1 MIIRKVDRI
10 EHGLLNMN
18 MIITEKHDSLVA
30 SGYNKLTSSS
40 GLLKIPSEVLDTF
53 FDNTPENITL
63 ENFRALLPEGKD
75 IYDYGDLC
83 HKAIEKEM
91 EEAKEMEEIREKE
104 RNEKI
109 SQEEMDTL
117 KDMSIKG
124 DPFEKITHFIYLL
137 FLEEYNFNI
146 KDDEN
151 GYTVLQNY
159 LFHVDYNRFIVNS
172 IDKIHDCN
180 QYTYDVLKCFDRI
193 KSKTNINAKDKNGNS
208 IIHTAIINCKY
219 QGPITTL
226 LIKIGEKFDFD
237 CKNNQNMGIIET
249 LYECIDKYSRSSDNS
264 IRYKGMLLSDESEEI
279 KAIVYGLIKYQKDR
293 KQIIS
298 ENDKNNKTE
307 KEIENISNKISSI
320 LGDIQKINT
329 ISIYN
334 RFLGY
339 SAFKKIESEMKY
351 YRNEV
356 THNIVFNLDTIL
368 AIKKAIDIEYKFMYL
383 DPNRPMLATMF
394 PNNTIFIDDAIYKF
408 NECTRNDKKIA
419 EEVTTNREHCKL
431 IERFLRK
438 IVYKLSF
445 IDIIENK
452 DLILLFK
459 KVLKENFDY
468 IIEHTSNMETEEDF
482 ILAWS
487 KYEEKLKETI
497 RVGIKILKTP
507 VNDNETQNIL
517 KTLEAFGFNEEINLL
532 NKKIG
537 NTTDEA
543 NKAGNSSILAPIK
556 KESKD
561 QIKKILKAGLEVL
574 LSTPD
579 INTINMMLPAL
590 EECGLNEE
598 VEILKKEIADYTAGN
613 LLEEVIEDEIKTG
626 KLSNSEIYYL
636 QSIFENNGFKNVSKL
651 IENKVKE
658 KEKKEK
664 EKEKVKKKGKI

>member
-18 MIITEKHDSLVA
+18 MISKEKYDSLVA
-30 SGYNKLTSSS
+30 SGYYKLTSSS
-40 GLLKIPSEVLDTF
+40 GLLKIPSEILDTF
-53 FDNTPENITL
+53 FDKGFFDISV

-75 IYDYGDLC
+75 IYDYGDIC
-83 HKAIEKEM
+83 HKAV
-91 EEAKEMEEIREKE
+91 
-104 RNEKI
+104 
-109 SQEEMDTL
+109 S
-117 KDMSIKG
+117 
-124 DPFEKITHFIYLL
+124 
-137 FLEEYNFNI
+137 
-146 KDDEN
+146 N
-151 GYTVLQNY
+151 GYNLVCVKGFIDDLINEGYNINLRNGENEYTILQQFFLHSFCYNSSFSKHDKDIDFFKY
-159 LFHVDYNRFIVNS
+159 LQS
-172 IDKIHDCN
+172 ITD
-180 QYTYDVLKCFDRI
+180 
-193 KSKTNINAKDKNGNS
+193 INAKDKNGNS
-208 IIHTAIINCKY
+208 IIHTAIISY
-219 QGPITTL
+219 EYTGEIVQL
-226 LIKIGEKFDFD
+226 LEILSEKFDFN

-249 LYECIDKYSRSSDNS
+249 LDDCINKYSKLNYS
-264 IRYKGMLLSDESEEI
+264 KGTLLSYEREAI
-279 KAIVYGLIKYQKDR
+279 KRMISGLIKYQKDR

-298 ENDKNNKTE
+298 EKDKNNKTE
-307 KEIENISNKISSI
+307 IELSNINHRISEILQDRFNGKVSETYNI
-320 LGDIQKINT
+320 L
-329 ISIYN
+329 
-334 RFLGY
+334 
-339 SAFKKIESEMKY
+339 KKIVDDMKY
-351 YRNEV
+351 YRNEI
-356 THNIVFNLDTIL
+356 TNNIVFDLDTIL
-368 AIKKAIDIEYKFMYL
+368 IVKKVTDIEYRFINYGSDPENYKTEAIPPAGWGSLFNNALSKFH
-383 DPNRPMLATMF
+383 F
-394 PNNTIFIDDAIYKF
+394 CID
-408 NECTRNDKKIA
+408 EEEKIA
-419 EEVTTNREHCKL
+419 EEVAANREHCKL
-431 IERFLRK
+431 IERFLKK
-438 IVYKLSF
+438 IVYQLSF

-579 INTINMMLPAL
+579 INTINMMLTAL
-590 EECGLNEE
+590 EKCGLNEE

-636 QSIFENNGFKNVSKL
+636 QSMFENNGFKNVSKL

-658 KEKKEK
+658 KE
-664 EKEKVKKKGKI
+664 EKEKVNKKGKI

>member
-18 MIITEKHDSLVA
+18 MISKEKYDSLVA
-30 SGYNKLTSSS
+30 SGYYKLTSSS

-53 FDNTPENITL
+53 FDNPPAFFDNPPANITL

-83 HKAIEKEM
+83 HKALSNGYDFDKV
-91 EEAKEMEEIREKE
+91 
-104 RNEKI
+104 
-109 SQEEMDTL
+109 SD
-117 KDMSIKG
+117 
-124 DPFEKITHFIYLL
+124 FIFLL
-137 FLEEYNFNI
+137 FWEKYNFNI

-159 LFHVDYNRFIVNS
+159 LFHVDYNKFEVDYP
-172 IDKIHDCN
+172 DKIIGAN
-180 QYTYDVLKCFDRI
+180 NYTQRVLYCFNGL
-193 KSKTNINAKDKNGNS
+193 KTRTDINAKDKNGNS

-219 QGPITTL
+219 KGPIVTL
-226 LIKIGEKFDFD
+226 LIKLGEKFNFD

-249 LYECIDKYSRSSDNS
+249 LDECINKYSRSSDDS
-264 IRYKGMLLSDESEEI
+264 IRDKGILLSNESEEI

-307 KEIENISNKISSI
+307 KEIENISNKISFI
-320 LGDIQKINT
+320 LENT
-329 ISIYN
+329 LLYATSSYTCFIV
-334 RFLGY
+334 Y
-339 SAFKKIESEMKY
+339 STFKKIESEMKY

-383 DPNRPMLATMF
+383 DPNRPMLAKMF
-394 PNNTIFIDDAIYKF
+394 PSNQFFIIDALKKL
-408 NECTRNDKKIA
+408 NECITNGEKMA
-419 EEVTTNREHCKL
+419 EEVTAKREHCKL

-438 IVYKLSF
+438 IVYQLSF

-468 IIEHTSNMETEEDF
+468 IIEHTNNMETEEDF

-507 VNDNETQNIL
+507 VNNNETQNIL
-517 KTLEAFGFNEEINLL
+517 KTLEAFGFNEEIDLL

-537 NTTDEA
+537 NTTDGT
-543 NKAGNSSILAPIK
+543 NKVGDSSILAPIK

-658 KEKKEK
+658 KEEKEK

>member
-1 MIIRKVDRI
+1 
-10 EHGLLNMN
+10 MN
-18 MIITEKHDSLVA
+18 MISKEKYDSLVA
-30 SGYNKLTSSS
+30 SGYYKLTSSS
-40 GLLKIPSEVLDTF
+40 GLLKIPSEILDTF
-53 FDNTPENITL
+53 FDKGFFNISV

-91 EEAKEMEEIREKE
+91 EEAKEMEKLREKE
-104 RNEKI
+104 RNKKI
-109 SQEEMDTL
+109 SQEELDTL
-117 KDMSIKG
+117 NDIPIKG
-124 DPFEKITHFIYLL
+124 DPFEKVTHFIFLL

-159 LFHVDYNRFIVNS
+159 LFHVDYNRFIVN
-172 IDKIHDCN
+172 DTNKINSCN
-180 QYTYDVLKCFDRI
+180 SYTYGILKYFDWL
-193 KSKTNINAKDKNGNS
+193 KSKTNINTKDKNGNS
-208 IIHTAIINCKY
+208 IIHTAIISCKY

-249 LYECIDKYSRSSDNS
+249 LDECIDKYSRSSDNS

-320 LGDIQKINT
+320 LGNTERINT
-329 ISIYN
+329 ISVYN

-368 AIKKAIDIEYKFMYL
+368 AIKKALDIEYKFMHL
-383 DPNRPMLATMF
+383 VPNSPMLAEMF
-394 PNNTIFIDDAIYKF
+394 PNNIFFIDDAIYKF
-408 NECTRNDKKIA
+408 NECIRNDKKIA
-419 EEVTTNREHCKL
+419 EEVTVNREHCKL

-438 IVYKLSF
+438 IVYQLSF

-468 IIEHTSNMETEEDF
+468 IIEHTNNMETEEDF

-507 VNDNETQNIL
+507 VNNNETQNIL
-517 KTLEAFGFNEEINLL
+517 KTLEAFGFNEEIDLL

-543 NKAGNSSILAPIK
+543 NKVGDSSILAPV
-556 KESKD
+556 KEVYKN
-561 QIKKILKAGLEVL
+561 QIKKILKVGLETLAV
-574 LSTPD
+574 SPD
-579 INTINMMLPAL
+579 ISTMNIMLLAL
-590 EECGLNEE
+590 EACGLNEE

-658 KEKKEK
+658 KEEKEK
-664 EKEKVKKKGKI
+664 ENEKVKKKGKI

>member
-1 MIIRKVDRI
+1 
-10 EHGLLNMN
+10 MN
-18 MIITEKHDSLVA
+18 MISMNMISKEKHDSLVA
-30 SGYNKLTSSS
+30 SGYYKLTSSS

-53 FDNTPENITL
+53 FDNPPANITL

-83 HKAIEKEM
+83 HKALSNGYDFDKV
-91 EEAKEMEEIREKE
+91 
-104 RNEKI
+104 
-109 SQEEMDTL
+109 SD
-117 KDMSIKG
+117 
-124 DPFEKITHFIYLL
+124 FIFLL

-159 LFHVDYNRFIVNS
+159 LFHVDYNKFDVYTFGKIEGANNYTRIVL
-172 IDKIHDCN
+172 D
-180 QYTYDVLKCFDRI
+180 CFDLLKLR
-193 KSKTNINAKDKNGNS
+193 TNINAKDKNGNS
-208 IIHTAIINCKY
+208 IIHTVIINCKY
-219 QGPITTL
+219 KEPILAL
-226 LIKIGEKFDFD
+226 LTRLDEKFDFD

-249 LYECIDKYSRSSDNS
+249 LDECINKYSRSSDDS
-264 IRYKGMLLSDESEEI
+264 IRDKGILLSNESEEI

-307 KEIENISNKISSI
+307 KEIENISNKISFI
-320 LGDIQKINT
+320 LENT
-329 ISIYN
+329 LLYAMGSYTC
-334 RFLGY
+334 FVVY
-339 SAFKKIESEMKY
+339 STFKKIESEMKY
-351 YRNEV
+351 YRNKV
-356 THNIVFNLDTIL
+356 THNIVFNLDTML
-368 AIKKAIDIEYKFMYL
+368 AIKKAIDMEYKFKYL
-383 DPNRPMLATMF
+383 DPNRPVFAKMF
-394 PNNTIFIDDAIYKF
+394 PSNQFFIIDALKKL
-408 NECTRNDKKIA
+408 NECITNDEKIA

-438 IVYKLSF
+438 IVYQLSF

-517 KTLEAFGFNEEINLL
+517 KTLEAFGFNEEIDLL

-537 NTTDEA
+537 NTTDRT
-543 NKAGNSSILAPIK
+543 NKVGDSSILAPIE

-658 KEKKEK
+658 KEKE

>member
-1 MIIRKVDRI
+1 
-10 EHGLLNMN
+10 MN
-18 MIITEKHDSLVA
+18 MISNEKYDSLVA
-30 SGYNKLTSSS
+30 SGYYKLTSSS
-40 GLLKIPSEVLDTF
+40 GLLKIPSDVLDTF
-53 FDNTPENITL
+53 FDNPPANITL

-83 HKAIEKEM
+83 HKALSNGYDFDKV
-91 EEAKEMEEIREKE
+91 
-104 RNEKI
+104 
-109 SQEEMDTL
+109 SD
-117 KDMSIKG
+117 
-124 DPFEKITHFIYLL
+124 FIFLL

-159 LFHVDYNRFIVNS
+159 LFHVDYNKFEVDYP
-172 IDKIHDCN
+172 DKIIGAN
-180 QYTYDVLKCFDRI
+180 NYTQRVLYCFNGV
-193 KSKTNINAKDKNGNS
+193 KTRTDINAKDKNGNS

-219 QGPITTL
+219 KGPIVTL
-226 LIKIGEKFDFD
+226 LIKLGEKFNFD

-249 LYECIDKYSRSSDNS
+249 LDECINKYSRSSDDS
-264 IRYKGMLLSDESEEI
+264 IRDKGILLSNESEEI

-307 KEIENISNKISSI
+307 KEIENISNKISFI
-320 LGDIQKINT
+320 LENT
-329 ISIYN
+329 LLYAMGSYTC
-334 RFLGY
+334 FVVY
-339 SAFKKIESEMKY
+339 STFKKIESEMKY
-351 YRNEV
+351 YRNKV
-356 THNIVFNLDTIL
+356 THNIVFNLDTML
-368 AIKKAIDIEYKFMYL
+368 AIKKAIDMEYKFKYL
-383 DPNRPMLATMF
+383 DPNRPVFAKMF
-394 PNNTIFIDDAIYKF
+394 PSNQFFIIDALKKL
-408 NECTRNDKKIA
+408 NECITNDEKIA

-438 IVYKLSF
+438 IVYQLSF

-517 KTLEAFGFNEEINLL
+517 KTLEAFGFNEEIDLL

-537 NTTDEA
+537 NTTDRT
-543 NKAGNSSILAPIK
+543 NKVGDSSILAPIE

-658 KEKKEK
+658 KEKE

>member
-1 MIIRKVDRI
+1 
-10 EHGLLNMN
+10 MN
-18 MIITEKHDSLVA
+18 MISKEKHDSLVA
-30 SGYNKLTSSS
+30 SGYYKLTSSS

-53 FDNTPENITL
+53 FDNIPENITL

-83 HKAIEKEM
+83 YKALSNGYDFDKV
-91 EEAKEMEEIREKE
+91 
-104 RNEKI
+104 
-109 SQEEMDTL
+109 SD
-117 KDMSIKG
+117 
-124 DPFEKITHFIYLL
+124 FIFLL

-159 LFHVDYNRFIVNS
+159 LFHVDYNKFEVDYP
-172 IDKIHDCN
+172 DKIIGAN
-180 QYTYDVLKCFDRI
+180 NYTQRVLYCFNGV
-193 KSKTNINAKDKNGNS
+193 KTRTDINAKDKNGNS

-219 QGPITTL
+219 KGPIVTL
-226 LIKIGEKFDFD
+226 LIKLGEKFNFD

-249 LYECIDKYSRSSDNS
+249 LDECINKYSRSSDDS
-264 IRYKGMLLSDESEEI
+264 IRDKGILLSNESEEI

-307 KEIENISNKISSI
+307 KEIENISNKISFI
-320 LGDIQKINT
+320 LENT
-329 ISIYN
+329 LLYVTGSYTC
-334 RFLGY
+334 FVVY
-339 SAFKKIESEMKY
+339 STFKKIESEMKY
-351 YRNEV
+351 YRNKV
-356 THNIVFNLDTIL
+356 THNIVFNLDTML
-368 AIKKAIDIEYKFMYL
+368 AIKKAIDMEYKFKYL
-383 DPNRPMLATMF
+383 DPNRPVFAKMF
-394 PNNTIFIDDAIYKF
+394 PSNQFFIIDALKKL
-408 NECTRNDKKIA
+408 NECITNDEKIA

-438 IVYKLSF
+438 IVYQLSF

-517 KTLEAFGFNEEINLL
+517 KTLEAFGFNEEIDLL

-543 NKAGNSSILAPIK
+543 NKVGDSSILAPV
-556 KESKD
+556 KEVYKN
-561 QIKKILKAGLEVL
+561 QIKKILKVGLETLAV
-574 LSTPD
+574 SPD
-579 INTINMMLPAL
+579 ISTMNIMLLAL
-590 EECGLNEE
+590 EACGLNEE

-658 KEKKEK
+658 KEKE

>member
-18 MIITEKHDSLVA
+18 MISKEKHDSLVA
-30 SGYNKLTSSS
+30 SGYYKLTSSS

-53 FDNTPENITL
+53 FKNIPANITP
-63 ENFRALLPEGKD
+63 ENFRALLPTGKD
-75 IYDYGDLC
+75 IYDYGDLG
-83 HKAIEKEM
+83 HKAILKEM
-91 EEAKEMEEIREKE
+91 TLSKKETI
-104 RNEKI
+104 
-109 SQEEMDTL
+109 L
-117 KDMSIKG
+117 KG
-124 DPFEKITHFIYLL
+124 DPFEKINHFIFLLL
-137 FLEEYNFNI
+137 FEGYNFNI
-146 KDDEN
+146 KDYEN

-159 LFHVDYNRFIVNS
+159 LFHVDYEKFKVDYP
-172 IDKIHDCN
+172 DKIIGAN
-180 QYTYDVLKCFDRI
+180 KYTRDVLELIDWI
-193 KSKTNINAKDKNGNS
+193 KLKTNINTKDKNGNS

-226 LIKIGEKFDFD
+226 LIKMGEKFDFD

-249 LYECIDKYSRSSDNS
+249 LDECINKYLSSNDDS
-264 IRYKGMLLSDESEEI
+264 IRYKGMLLSNESEEI

-307 KEIENISNKISSI
+307 QEIENIYNKISFI
-320 LGDIQKINT
+320 LKHTLSDSMSPYNCFI
-329 ISIYN
+329 IY
-334 RFLGY
+334 
-339 SAFKKIESEMKY
+339 STFKEIESEMKY

-356 THNIVFNLDTIL
+356 TNNAVFNLDTIL
-368 AIKKAIDIEYKFMYL
+368 AVKKVVDIEYKFENCS
-383 DPNRPMLATMF
+383 DNIPHQFAKMF
-394 PNNTIFIDDAIYKF
+394 PSNSFFIIDAVKKF
-408 NECTRNDKKIA
+408 NECIRNDKKIA
-419 EEVTTNREHCKL
+419 EEVTANREHCEL

-438 IVYKLSF
+438 IVYQLSF

-459 KVLKENFDY
+459 KVLKDNFDY

-507 VNDNETQNIL
+507 LNDNETQNIL
-517 KTLEAFGFNEEINLL
+517 KMLEAFGFNEEIDLL

-636 QSIFENNGFKNVSKL
+636 QSMFENNGFKNVSKL

-658 KEKKEK
+658 KE

>member
-1 MIIRKVDRI
+1 
-10 EHGLLNMN
+10 MN
-18 MIITEKHDSLVA
+18 MISNEKYDSLVA
-30 SGYNKLTSSS
+30 SGYYKLTSSS
-40 GLLKIPSEVLDTF
+40 GLLKIPSDVLDTF
-53 FDNTPENITL
+53 FDNPPANITL

-83 HKAIEKEM
+83 YKALSNGYDFDKV
-91 EEAKEMEEIREKE
+91 
-104 RNEKI
+104 
-109 SQEEMDTL
+109 SD
-117 KDMSIKG
+117 
-124 DPFEKITHFIYLL
+124 FIFLL

-159 LFHVDYNRFIVNS
+159 LFHVDYNKFEVDYP
-172 IDKIHDCN
+172 DKIIGAN
-180 QYTYDVLKCFDRI
+180 NYTQRVLYCFNGV
-193 KSKTNINAKDKNGNS
+193 KTRTDINAKDKNGNS

-219 QGPITTL
+219 KGPIVTL
-226 LIKIGEKFDFD
+226 LIKLGEKFNFD

-249 LYECIDKYSRSSDNS
+249 LDECINKYSRSSDDS
-264 IRYKGMLLSDESEEI
+264 IRDKGILLSNESEEI

-307 KEIENISNKISSI
+307 KEIENISNKISFI
-320 LGDIQKINT
+320 LENT
-329 ISIYN
+329 LLYVTGSYTC
-334 RFLGY
+334 FVVY
-339 SAFKKIESEMKY
+339 STFKKIESEMKY
-351 YRNEV
+351 YRNKV
-356 THNIVFNLDTIL
+356 THNIVFNLDTML
-368 AIKKAIDIEYKFMYL
+368 AIKKAIDMEYKFKYL
-383 DPNRPMLATMF
+383 DPNRPVFAKMF
-394 PNNTIFIDDAIYKF
+394 PSNQFFIIDALKKL
-408 NECTRNDKKIA
+408 NECITNDEKIA

-438 IVYKLSF
+438 IVYQLSF

-517 KTLEAFGFNEEINLL
+517 KTLEAFGFNEEIDLL

-543 NKAGNSSILAPIK
+543 NKVGDSSILAPV
-556 KESKD
+556 KEVYKN
-561 QIKKILKAGLEVL
+561 QIKKILKVGLETLAV
-574 LSTPD
+574 SPD
-579 INTINMMLPAL
+579 ISTMNIMLLAL
-590 EECGLNEE
+590 EACGLNEE

-636 QSIFENNGFKNVSKL
+636 QSMFENNGFKNVSKL

-658 KEKKEK
+658 KEEKEK

>member
-1 MIIRKVDRI
+1 
-10 EHGLLNMN
+10 MN
-18 MIITEKHDSLVA
+18 MISNEKYDSLVA
-30 SGYNKLTSSS
+30 SGYYKLTSSS
-40 GLLKIPSEVLDTF
+40 GLLKIPSDVLDTF
-53 FDNTPENITL
+53 FDNPPANITL

-83 HKAIEKEM
+83 YKALSNGYDFDKV
-91 EEAKEMEEIREKE
+91 
-104 RNEKI
+104 
-109 SQEEMDTL
+109 SD
-117 KDMSIKG
+117 
-124 DPFEKITHFIYLL
+124 FIFLL

-159 LFHVDYNRFIVNS
+159 LFHVDYNKFEVDYP
-172 IDKIHDCN
+172 DKIIGAN
-180 QYTYDVLKCFDRI
+180 NYTQRVLYCFNGV
-193 KSKTNINAKDKNGNS
+193 KTRTDINAKDKNGNS

-219 QGPITTL
+219 KGPIVTL
-226 LIKIGEKFDFD
+226 LIKLGEKFNFD

-249 LYECIDKYSRSSDNS
+249 LDECINKYSRSSDDS
-264 IRYKGMLLSDESEEI
+264 IRDKGILLSNESEEI

-307 KEIENISNKISSI
+307 KEIENISNKISFI
-320 LGDIQKINT
+320 LENT
-329 ISIYN
+329 LLYVTGSYTC
-334 RFLGY
+334 FVVY
-339 SAFKKIESEMKY
+339 STFKKIESEMKY
-351 YRNEV
+351 YRNKV
-356 THNIVFNLDTIL
+356 THNIVFNLDTML
-368 AIKKAIDIEYKFMYL
+368 AIKKAIDMEYKFKYL
-383 DPNRPMLATMF
+383 DPNRPVFAKMF
-394 PNNTIFIDDAIYKF
+394 PSNQFFIIDALKKL
-408 NECTRNDKKIA
+408 NECITNDEKIA

-438 IVYKLSF
+438 IVYQLSF

-517 KTLEAFGFNEEINLL
+517 KTLEAFGFNEEIDLL

-537 NTTDEA
+537 NTTDGT
-543 NKAGNSSILAPIK
+543 NKVGDSSILAPIK

-658 KEKKEK
+658 KEKE

>member
-1 MIIRKVDRI
+1 
-10 EHGLLNMN
+10 MN
-18 MIITEKHDSLVA
+18 MISKEKHDSLAA
-30 SGYNKLTSSS
+30 SGYYKLTSSS
-40 GLLKIPSEVLDTF
+40 GLLKIPSDVLDTF
-53 FDNTPENITL
+53 FDNPPANITL

-83 HKAIEKEM
+83 HKALSNGYDFDKV
-91 EEAKEMEEIREKE
+91 
-104 RNEKI
+104 
-109 SQEEMDTL
+109 SD
-117 KDMSIKG
+117 
-124 DPFEKITHFIYLL
+124 FIFLL

-159 LFHVDYNRFIVNS
+159 LFHVDYNKFEVDYP
-172 IDKIHDCN
+172 DKIIGAN
-180 QYTYDVLKCFDRI
+180 NYTQRVLYCFNGV
-193 KSKTNINAKDKNGNS
+193 KTRTDINAKDKNGNS

-219 QGPITTL
+219 KGPIVTL
-226 LIKIGEKFDFD
+226 LIKLGEKFNFD

-249 LYECIDKYSRSSDNS
+249 LDECINKYSRSSDDS
-264 IRYKGMLLSDESEEI
+264 IRDKGILLSNESEEI

-307 KEIENISNKISSI
+307 KEIENISNKISFI
-320 LGDIQKINT
+320 LENT
-329 ISIYN
+329 LLYVMGSYTC
-334 RFLGY
+334 FVVY
-339 SAFKKIESEMKY
+339 STFKKIESEMKY
-351 YRNEV
+351 YRNKV
-356 THNIVFNLDTIL
+356 THNIVFNLDTML
-368 AIKKAIDIEYKFMYL
+368 AIKKAIDMEYKFKYL
-383 DPNRPMLATMF
+383 DPNRPVFAKMF
-394 PNNTIFIDDAIYKF
+394 PSNQFFIIDALKKL
-408 NECTRNDKKIA
+408 NECITNDEKIA

-438 IVYKLSF
+438 IVYQLSF

-517 KTLEAFGFNEEINLL
+517 KTLEAFGFNEEIDLL

-543 NKAGNSSILAPIK
+543 NKVGDSSILAPV
-556 KESKD
+556 KEVYKN
-561 QIKKILKAGLEVL
+561 QIKKILKVGLETLAV
-574 LSTPD
+574 SPD
-579 INTINMMLPAL
+579 ISTINMMLPAL

-636 QSIFENNGFKNVSKL
+636 QSMFENNGFKNVSKL

-658 KEKKEK
+658 KEEKEK
-664 EKEKVKKKGKI
+664 EKEKVKKKRKI

>member
-18 MIITEKHDSLVA
+18 MISKEKHDSLAA
-30 SGYNKLTSSS
+30 SGYYKLTSSS

-53 FDNTPENITL
+53 FDTPPANITL

-83 HKAIEKEM
+83 HKALSNGYDFDKVT
-91 EEAKEMEEIREKE
+91 
-104 RNEKI
+104 
-109 SQEEMDTL
+109 D
-117 KDMSIKG
+117 
-124 DPFEKITHFIYLL
+124 FIFLL
-137 FLEEYNFNI
+137 FWEEYNFNI
-146 KDDEN
+146 EDDEN

-159 LFHVDYNRFIVNS
+159 LFHVDYNKFEVDYP
-172 IDKIHDCN
+172 DKIIGAN
-180 QYTYDVLKCFDRI
+180 NYTQRVLYCFNGV
-193 KSKTNINAKDKNGNS
+193 KTRTDINAKDKNGNS

-219 QGPITTL
+219 KGPIVTL
-226 LIKIGEKFDFD
+226 LVKLGEKFNFD

-249 LYECIDKYSRSSDNS
+249 LDECINKYSRSSDDS
-264 IRYKGMLLSDESEEI
+264 IRDKGMLLSNESEEI

-298 ENDKNNKTE
+298 EKDKDNKTE
-307 KEIENISNKISSI
+307 KEIENISKKISFI
-320 LGDIQKINT
+320 LENT
-329 ISIYN
+329 LLYAMDSYN
-334 RFLGY
+334 CFIVY

-356 THNIVFNLDTIL
+356 THNIVFNLDTML
-368 AIKKAIDIEYKFMYL
+368 AIKKAIDMEYKFKYL
-383 DPNRPMLATMF
+383 DPNRPMFATMF

>member
-18 MIITEKHDSLVA
+18 MISKEKYDSLVA
-30 SGYNKLTSSS
+30 SGYYKLTSSS

-63 ENFRALLPEGKD
+63 ENLRSLLPEGKD

-83 HKAIEKEM
+83 HKAILKEM
-91 EEAKEMEEIREKE
+91 TLSKKET
-104 RNEKI
+104 I
-109 SQEEMDTL
+109 S
-117 KDMSIKG
+117 KG
-124 DPFEKITHFIYLL
+124 DPFEKINHFIFLL
-137 FLEEYNFNI
+137 FFEDYNFNI

-159 LFHVDYNRFIVNS
+159 LFHVDYNKFEVDCY
-172 IDKIHDCN
+172 DKIIGTN
-180 QYTYDVLKCFDRI
+180 NYTRDVLNCFDWV
-193 KSKTNINAKDKNGNS
+193 KTRTDINTKDKNGNS

-219 QGPITTL
+219 QGPITAL

-249 LYECIDKYSRSSDNS
+249 LDECINKYLRSSDES
-264 IRYKGMLLSDESEEI
+264 IRKKGILLSNESKEI

-307 KEIENISNKISSI
+307 HEIENIYNKISFI
-320 LGDIQKINT
+320 LNDTLIDAFSTYGCF
-329 ISIYN
+329 IS
-334 RFLGY
+334 Y
-339 SAFKKIESEMKY
+339 SAFKEIESEMKY

-356 THNIVFNLDTIL
+356 THNNVFNLDTIL
-368 AIKKAIDIEYKFMYL
+368 AVKKVVDIEYKFENCS
-383 DPNRPMLATMF
+383 DNIPHQFAEMF
-394 PNNTIFIDDAIYKF
+394 PANKFFISDAADKF
-408 NECTRNDKKIA
+408 NECIRNDKKIA
-419 EEVTTNREHCKL
+419 EEVTANREHCEL

-438 IVYKLSF
+438 IVYQLSF

-507 VNDNETQNIL
+507 VNNNETQNIL
-517 KTLEAFGFNEEINLL
+517 KTLEAFGFNEEIDLL

-537 NTTDEA
+537 NTTDGT
-543 NKAGNSSILAPIK
+543 NKVGDSSILAPIK

-598 VEILKKEIADYTAGN
+598 VEILKKRNCRLY
-613 LLEEVIEDEIKTG
+613 
-626 KLSNSEIYYL
+626 SW
-636 QSIFENNGFKNVSKL
+636 
-651 IENKVKE
+651 
-658 KEKKEK
+658 
-664 EKEKVKKKGKI
+664 

>member
-1 MIIRKVDRI
+1 
-10 EHGLLNMN
+10 MN
-18 MIITEKHDSLVA
+18 MISMNMISKEKHDSLVA

-137 FLEEYNFNI
+137 FLKEYNFNI

-180 QYTYDVLKCFDRI
+180 QYTYDVLKCFDLLKLR
-193 KSKTNINAKDKNGNS
+193 TNINAKDKNGNS

-307 KEIENISNKISSI
+307 KEIENISNKISFI
-320 LGDIQKINT
+320 LENT
-329 ISIYN
+329 LLYAMGSYTC
-334 RFLGY
+334 FVVY
-339 SAFKKIESEMKY
+339 STFKKIESEMKY
-351 YRNEV
+351 YRNKV
-356 THNIVFNLDTIL
+356 THNIVFNLDTML
-368 AIKKAIDIEYKFMYL
+368 AIKKAIDMEYKFKYL
-383 DPNRPMLATMF
+383 DPNRPVFAKMF
-394 PNNTIFIDDAIYKF
+394 PSNQFFIIDALKKL
-408 NECTRNDKKIA
+408 NECITNDEKIA

-438 IVYKLSF
+438 IV
-445 IDIIENK
+445 
-452 DLILLFK
+452 
-459 KVLKENFDY
+459 
-468 IIEHTSNMETEEDF
+468 
-482 ILAWS
+482 
-487 KYEEKLKETI
+487 
-497 RVGIKILKTP
+497 
-507 VNDNETQNIL
+507 
-517 KTLEAFGFNEEINLL
+517 
-532 NKKIG
+532 
-537 NTTDEA
+537 
-543 NKAGNSSILAPIK
+543 
-556 KESKD
+556 
-561 QIKKILKAGLEVL
+561 
-574 LSTPD
+574 
-579 INTINMMLPAL
+579 
-590 EECGLNEE
+590 
-598 VEILKKEIADYTAGN
+598 
-613 LLEEVIEDEIKTG
+613 
-626 KLSNSEIYYL
+626 
-636 QSIFENNGFKNVSKL
+636 
-651 IENKVKE
+651 
-658 KEKKEK
+658 
-664 EKEKVKKKGKI
+664 

>member
-1 MIIRKVDRI
+1 MDRI

-18 MIITEKHDSLVA
+18 MISKEKYDSLVA
-30 SGYNKLTSSS
+30 SGYYKLTSSS

-83 HKAIEKEM
+83 HKAILKEM
-91 EEAKEMEEIREKE
+91 TLSKKET
-104 RNEKI
+104 I
-109 SQEEMDTL
+109 S
-117 KDMSIKG
+117 KG
-124 DPFEKITHFIYLL
+124 DPFEKINHFIFLL
-137 FLEEYNFNI
+137 FFEDYNFNI

-159 LFHVDYNRFIVNS
+159 LFHVDYNKFEVDYP
-172 IDKIHDCN
+172 DKIIGTN
-180 QYTYDVLKCFDRI
+180 NYTRDVLNCFDWV
-193 KSKTNINAKDKNGNS
+193 KTRTDINTKDKNGNS

-219 QGPITTL
+219 QGPITAL

-249 LYECIDKYSRSSDNS
+249 LDECINKYLRSSDES
-264 IRYKGMLLSDESEEI
+264 IRKKGILLSNESKEI

-307 KEIENISNKISSI
+307 HEIENIYNKISFI
-320 LGDIQKINT
+320 LNDTLIDAFSKYGCF
-329 ISIYN
+329 IS
-334 RFLGY
+334 Y
-339 SAFKKIESEMKY
+339 SAFKEIESEMKY

-356 THNIVFNLDTIL
+356 THNNVFNLDTIL
-368 AIKKAIDIEYKFMYL
+368 AVKKVVDIEYKFENCS
-383 DPNRPMLATMF
+383 DNIPHQFAEMF
-394 PNNTIFIDDAIYKF
+394 PANKVFISDAADKF
-408 NECTRNDKKIA
+408 NECIRNDKKIA
-419 EEVTTNREHCKL
+419 EEVTANREHCEL

-438 IVYKLSF
+438 IVYQLSF

-468 IIEHTSNMETEEDF
+468 IIEHTNNMETEEDF

-517 KTLEAFGFNEEINLL
+517 KTLEAFGFNEEIDLL
-532 NKKIG
+532 NKKIS

-543 NKAGNSSILAPIK
+543 NKAGNSSILAPV
-556 KESKD
+556 KEVYKN
-561 QIKKILKAGLEVL
+561 QIKKILKVGLETLAV
-574 LSTPD
+574 SPD
-579 INTINMMLPAL
+579 ISTMNIMLQAL
-590 EECGLNEE
+590 EACGLNEE
-598 VEILKKEIADYTAGN
+598 AEILKKEIADYTAGN

-636 QSIFENNGFKNVSKL
+636 QSMFENNGFKNVSKL

-658 KEKKEK
+658 KE

>member
-18 MIITEKHDSLVA
+18 MISKEKHDSLAA
-30 SGYNKLTSSS
+30 SGYYKLTSSS

-53 FDNTPENITL
+53 FDTPPANITL

-83 HKAIEKEM
+83 HKALSNGYDFDKVT
-91 EEAKEMEEIREKE
+91 
-104 RNEKI
+104 
-109 SQEEMDTL
+109 D
-117 KDMSIKG
+117 
-124 DPFEKITHFIYLL
+124 FIFLL
-137 FLEEYNFNI
+137 FWEEYNFNI
-146 KDDEN
+146 EDDEN

-159 LFHVDYNRFIVNS
+159 LFHVDYNKFEVDYP
-172 IDKIHDCN
+172 DKIIGAN
-180 QYTYDVLKCFDRI
+180 NYTQRVLYCFNGV
-193 KSKTNINAKDKNGNS
+193 KTRTDINAKDKNGNS

-219 QGPITTL
+219 KGPIVTL
-226 LIKIGEKFDFD
+226 LVKLGEKFNFD

-249 LYECIDKYSRSSDNS
+249 LDECINKYSRSSDDS
-264 IRYKGMLLSDESEEI
+264 IRDKGMLLSNESEEI

-298 ENDKNNKTE
+298 EKDKDNKTE
-307 KEIENISNKISSI
+307 KEIENISKKISFI
-320 LGDIQKINT
+320 LENT
-329 ISIYN
+329 LLYAMDSYN
-334 RFLGY
+334 CFIVY

-356 THNIVFNLDTIL
+356 THNIVFNLDTML
-368 AIKKAIDIEYKFMYL
+368 AIKKAIDMEYKFKYL
-383 DPNRPMLATMF
+383 DPNRPMFAKMF
-394 PNNTIFIDDAIYKF
+394 PSNQFFIIDALNKL
-408 NECTRNDKKIA
+408 NECITNGEKMA
-419 EEVTTNREHCKL
+419 EEVTAKREHCKL

-438 IVYKLSF
+438 IVYQLSF

>member
-1 MIIRKVDRI
+1 
-10 EHGLLNMN
+10 MN
-18 MIITEKHDSLVA
+18 MISNEKYDSLVA
-30 SGYNKLTSSS
+30 SGYYKLTSSS
-40 GLLKIPSEVLDTF
+40 GLLKIPSDVLDTF
-53 FDNTPENITL
+53 FDNPPANITL

-83 HKAIEKEM
+83 YKALSNGYDFDKV
-91 EEAKEMEEIREKE
+91 
-104 RNEKI
+104 
-109 SQEEMDTL
+109 SD
-117 KDMSIKG
+117 
-124 DPFEKITHFIYLL
+124 FIFLL

-159 LFHVDYNRFIVNS
+159 LFHVDYNKFEVDYP
-172 IDKIHDCN
+172 DKIIGAN
-180 QYTYDVLKCFDRI
+180 NYTQRVLYCFNGV
-193 KSKTNINAKDKNGNS
+193 KTRTDINAKDKNGNS

-219 QGPITTL
+219 KGPIVTL
-226 LIKIGEKFDFD
+226 LIKLGEKFNFD

-249 LYECIDKYSRSSDNS
+249 LDECINKYSRSSDDS
-264 IRYKGMLLSDESEEI
+264 IRDKGILLSNESEEI

-307 KEIENISNKISSI
+307 KEIENISNKISFI
-320 LGDIQKINT
+320 LENT
-329 ISIYN
+329 LLYVTGSYTC
-334 RFLGY
+334 FVVY
-339 SAFKKIESEMKY
+339 STFKKIESEMKY
-351 YRNEV
+351 YRNKV
-356 THNIVFNLDTIL
+356 THNIVFNLDTML
-368 AIKKAIDIEYKFMYL
+368 AIKKAIDMEYKFKYL
-383 DPNRPMLATMF
+383 DPNRPVFAKMF
-394 PNNTIFIDDAIYKF
+394 PSNQFFIIDALKKL
-408 NECTRNDKKIA
+408 NECITNDEKIA

-438 IVYKLSF
+438 IVYQLSF

-468 IIEHTSNMETEEDF
+468 IIEHTNNMETEEDF

-517 KTLEAFGFNEEINLL
+517 KTLEAFGFNEEIDLL

-543 NKAGNSSILAPIK
+543 NKVGDSSILAPV
-556 KESKD
+556 KEVYKN
-561 QIKKILKAGLEVL
+561 QIKKILKVGLETLAV
-574 LSTPD
+574 SPD
-579 INTINMMLPAL
+579 ISTMNIMLLAL
-590 EECGLNEE
+590 EACGLNEE

-658 KEKKEK
+658 KEKE

>member
-1 MIIRKVDRI
+1 MDRI

-18 MIITEKHDSLVA
+18 MISKEKYDSLVA
-30 SGYNKLTSSS
+30 SGYYKLTSSS

-53 FDNTPENITL
+53 FDNPPAFFDNPPANITL

-83 HKAIEKEM
+83 HKALSNGYDFDKV
-91 EEAKEMEEIREKE
+91 
-104 RNEKI
+104 
-109 SQEEMDTL
+109 SD
-117 KDMSIKG
+117 
-124 DPFEKITHFIYLL
+124 FIFLL
-137 FLEEYNFNI
+137 FWEKYNFNI

-159 LFHVDYNRFIVNS
+159 LFHVDYNKFEVDYP
-172 IDKIHDCN
+172 DKIIGAN
-180 QYTYDVLKCFDRI
+180 NYTQRVLYCFNGL
-193 KSKTNINAKDKNGNS
+193 KTRTDINAKDKNGNS

-219 QGPITTL
+219 KGPIVTL
-226 LIKIGEKFDFD
+226 LIKLGEKFNFD

-249 LYECIDKYSRSSDNS
+249 LDECINKYSRSSDDS
-264 IRYKGMLLSDESEEI
+264 IRDKGILLSNESEEI

-307 KEIENISNKISSI
+307 KEIENISNKISFI
-320 LGDIQKINT
+320 LENT
-329 ISIYN
+329 LLYATSSYTCFIV
-334 RFLGY
+334 Y
-339 SAFKKIESEMKY
+339 STFKKIESEMKY

-383 DPNRPMLATMF
+383 DPNRPMLAKMF
-394 PNNTIFIDDAIYKF
+394 PSNQFFIIDALKKL
-408 NECTRNDKKIA
+408 NECITNGEKMA
-419 EEVTTNREHCKL
+419 EEVTAKREHCKL

-438 IVYKLSF
+438 IVYQLSF

-507 VNDNETQNIL
+507 VNNNETQNIL
-517 KTLEAFGFNEEINLL
+517 KTLEAFGFNEEIDLL

-537 NTTDEA
+537 NTTDGT
-543 NKAGNSSILAPIK
+543 NKVGDSSILAPIK

-658 KEKKEK
+658 KEEKEK

>member
-1 MIIRKVDRI
+1 
-10 EHGLLNMN
+10 MN
-18 MIITEKHDSLVA
+18 MISKEKHDSLAA
-30 SGYNKLTSSS
+30 SGYYKLTSSS
-40 GLLKIPSEVLDTF
+40 GLLKIPSDVLDTF
-53 FDNTPENITL
+53 FDNPPANITL

-83 HKAIEKEM
+83 HKALSNGYDFDKV
-91 EEAKEMEEIREKE
+91 
-104 RNEKI
+104 
-109 SQEEMDTL
+109 SD
-117 KDMSIKG
+117 
-124 DPFEKITHFIYLL
+124 FIFLL

-159 LFHVDYNRFIVNS
+159 LFHVDYNKFEVDYP
-172 IDKIHDCN
+172 DKIIGAN
-180 QYTYDVLKCFDRI
+180 NYTQRVLYCFNGV
-193 KSKTNINAKDKNGNS
+193 KTRTDINAKDKNGNS

-219 QGPITTL
+219 KGPIVTL
-226 LIKIGEKFDFD
+226 LIKLGEKFNFD

-249 LYECIDKYSRSSDNS
+249 LDECINKYSRSSDDS
-264 IRYKGMLLSDESEEI
+264 IRDKGILLSNESEEI

-307 KEIENISNKISSI
+307 KEIENISNKISFI
-320 LGDIQKINT
+320 LENT
-329 ISIYN
+329 LLYVMGSYTC
-334 RFLGY
+334 FVVY
-339 SAFKKIESEMKY
+339 STFKKIESEMKY
-351 YRNEV
+351 YRNKV
-356 THNIVFNLDTIL
+356 THNIVFNLDTML
-368 AIKKAIDIEYKFMYL
+368 AIKKAIDMEYKFKYL
-383 DPNRPMLATMF
+383 DPNRPVFAKMF
-394 PNNTIFIDDAIYKF
+394 PSNQFFIIDALKKL
-408 NECTRNDKKIA
+408 NECITNDEKIA

-438 IVYKLSF
+438 IVYQLSF

-517 KTLEAFGFNEEINLL
+517 KTLEAFGFNEEIDLL

-543 NKAGNSSILAPIK
+543 NKVGDSSILAPV
-556 KESKD
+556 KEVYKN
-561 QIKKILKAGLEVL
+561 QIKKILKVGLETLAV
-574 LSTPD
+574 SPD
-579 INTINMMLPAL
+579 ISTINMMLPAL

-636 QSIFENNGFKNVSKL
+636 QSMFENNGFKNVSKL

-658 KEKKEK
+658 KEEKEK

>member
-1 MIIRKVDRI
+1 
-10 EHGLLNMN
+10 MN
-18 MIITEKHDSLVA
+18 MISNEKYDSLVA
-30 SGYNKLTSSS
+30 SGYYKLTSSS
-40 GLLKIPSEVLDTF
+40 GLLKIPSDVLDTF
-53 FDNTPENITL
+53 FDNPPANITL

-83 HKAIEKEM
+83 YKALSNGYDFDKV
-91 EEAKEMEEIREKE
+91 
-104 RNEKI
+104 
-109 SQEEMDTL
+109 SD
-117 KDMSIKG
+117 
-124 DPFEKITHFIYLL
+124 FIFLL

-159 LFHVDYNRFIVNS
+159 LFHVDYNKFEVDYP
-172 IDKIHDCN
+172 DKIIGAN
-180 QYTYDVLKCFDRI
+180 NYTQRVLYCFNGV
-193 KSKTNINAKDKNGNS
+193 KTRTDINAKDKNGNS

-219 QGPITTL
+219 KGPIVTL
-226 LIKIGEKFDFD
+226 LIKLGEKFNFD

-249 LYECIDKYSRSSDNS
+249 LDECINKYSRSSDDS
-264 IRYKGMLLSDESEEI
+264 IRDKGILLSNESEEI

-307 KEIENISNKISSI
+307 KEIENISNKISFI
-320 LGDIQKINT
+320 LENT
-329 ISIYN
+329 LLYVTGSYTC
-334 RFLGY
+334 FVVY
-339 SAFKKIESEMKY
+339 STFKKIESEMKY
-351 YRNEV
+351 YRNKV
-356 THNIVFNLDTIL
+356 THNIVFNLDTML
-368 AIKKAIDIEYKFMYL
+368 AIKKAIDMEYKFKYL
-383 DPNRPMLATMF
+383 DPNRPVFAKMF
-394 PNNTIFIDDAIYKF
+394 PSNQFFIIDALKKL
-408 NECTRNDKKIA
+408 NECITNDEKIA

-438 IVYKLSF
+438 IVYQLSF

-517 KTLEAFGFNEEINLL
+517 KTLEAFGFNEEIDLL

-537 NTTDEA
+537 NTTDGT
-543 NKAGNSSILAPIK
+543 NKVGDSSILAPIK

-636 QSIFENNGFKNVSKL
+636 QSMFENNGFKNVSKL

-658 KEKKEK
+658 KEKE

>member
-18 MIITEKHDSLVA
+18 MISNEKYDSLVA
-30 SGYNKLTSSS
+30 SGYYKLTSSS

-53 FDNTPENITL
+53 FDNPPANITL

-83 HKAIEKEM
+83 HKALSNGYDFDKV
-91 EEAKEMEEIREKE
+91 
-104 RNEKI
+104 
-109 SQEEMDTL
+109 SD
-117 KDMSIKG
+117 
-124 DPFEKITHFIYLL
+124 FIFLL

-159 LFHVDYNRFIVNS
+159 LFHVDYNKFEVDYP
-172 IDKIHDCN
+172 DKIIGAN
-180 QYTYDVLKCFDRI
+180 NYTQRVLYCFNGV
-193 KSKTNINAKDKNGNS
+193 KTRTDINAKDKNGNS

-219 QGPITTL
+219 KGPIVTL
-226 LIKIGEKFDFD
+226 LIKLGEKFNFD

-249 LYECIDKYSRSSDNS
+249 LDECINKYSRSSDDS
-264 IRYKGMLLSDESEEI
+264 IRDKGILLSNESEEI

-307 KEIENISNKISSI
+307 KEIENISNKISFI
-320 LGDIQKINT
+320 LENT
-329 ISIYN
+329 LLYATGSYTC
-334 RFLGY
+334 FVVY
-339 SAFKKIESEMKY
+339 STFKKIESEMKY
-351 YRNEV
+351 YRNKV
-356 THNIVFNLDTIL
+356 THNIVFNLDTML
-368 AIKKAIDIEYKFMYL
+368 AIKKAIDMEYKFKYL
-383 DPNRPMLATMF
+383 DPNRPVFAKMF
-394 PNNTIFIDDAIYKF
+394 PSNQFFIIDALKKL
-408 NECTRNDKKIA
+408 NECITNDEKIA

-438 IVYKLSF
+438 IVYQLSF

-517 KTLEAFGFNEEINLL
+517 KTLEAFGFNEEIDLL

-658 KEKKEK
+658 KEEKEK

>member
-1 MIIRKVDRI
+1 
-10 EHGLLNMN
+10 MN
-18 MIITEKHDSLVA
+18 MISKEKHDSLAA
-30 SGYNKLTSSS
+30 SGYYKLTSSS
-40 GLLKIPSEVLDTF
+40 GLLKIPSDVLDTF
-53 FDNTPENITL
+53 FDNPPANITL

-83 HKAIEKEM
+83 HKALSNGYDFDKV
-91 EEAKEMEEIREKE
+91 
-104 RNEKI
+104 
-109 SQEEMDTL
+109 SD
-117 KDMSIKG
+117 
-124 DPFEKITHFIYLL
+124 FIFLL

-159 LFHVDYNRFIVNS
+159 LFHVDYNKFEVDYP
-172 IDKIHDCN
+172 DKIIGAN
-180 QYTYDVLKCFDRI
+180 NYTQRVLYCFNGV
-193 KSKTNINAKDKNGNS
+193 KTRTDINAKDKNGNS

-219 QGPITTL
+219 KGPIVTL
-226 LIKIGEKFDFD
+226 LIKLGEKFNFD

-249 LYECIDKYSRSSDNS
+249 LDECINKYSRSSDDS
-264 IRYKGMLLSDESEEI
+264 IRDKGILLSNESEEI

-307 KEIENISNKISSI
+307 KEIENISNKISFI
-320 LGDIQKINT
+320 LENT
-329 ISIYN
+329 LLYAMGSYTC
-334 RFLGY
+334 FVVY
-339 SAFKKIESEMKY
+339 STFKKIESEMKY
-351 YRNEV
+351 YRNKV
-356 THNIVFNLDTIL
+356 THNIVFNLDTML
-368 AIKKAIDIEYKFMYL
+368 AIKKAIDMEYKFKYL
-383 DPNRPMLATMF
+383 DPNRPVFAKMF
-394 PNNTIFIDDAIYKF
+394 PSNQFFIIDALKKL
-408 NECTRNDKKIA
+408 NECITNDEKIA

-438 IVYKLSF
+438 IVYQLSF

-517 KTLEAFGFNEEINLL
+517 KTLEAFGFNEEIDLL

-543 NKAGNSSILAPIK
+543 NKVGDSSILAPV
-556 KESKD
+556 KEVYKN
-561 QIKKILKAGLEVL
+561 QIKKILKVGLETLAV
-574 LSTPD
+574 SPD
-579 INTINMMLPAL
+579 ISTINMMLPAL

-636 QSIFENNGFKNVSKL
+636 QSMFENNGFKNVSKL

-658 KEKKEK
+658 KEEKEK
-664 EKEKVKKKGKI
+664 EKEKVKKKRKI

>member
-18 MIITEKHDSLVA
+18 MISKEKHDSLVA
-30 SGYNKLTSSS
+30 SGYYKLTSSS

-53 FDNTPENITL
+53 FDNIPENITL

-91 EEAKEMEEIREKE
+91 EKAKEIEKLK
-104 RNEKI
+104 EKKRKKII
-109 SQEEMDTL
+109 SKEEMDTL
-117 KDMSIKG
+117 KDMSAKG
-124 DPFEKITHFIYLL
+124 DPFEKINKFIFKL
-137 FLEEYNFNI
+137 FQEKYNFNI

-159 LFHVDYNRFIVNS
+159 LFHVDYNKFDVYTFGKIEGANNYTRIVL
-172 IDKIHDCN
+172 D
-180 QYTYDVLKCFDRI
+180 CFDLLKLR
-193 KSKTNINAKDKNGNS
+193 TNINAKDKNGNS
-208 IIHTAIINCKY
+208 IIHTVIINCKY
-219 QGPITTL
+219 KEPILAL
-226 LIKIGEKFDFD
+226 LTRLDEKFDFD

-339 SAFKKIESEMKY
+339 SAFEKIESEMKY

-394 PNNTIFIDDAIYKF
+394 PNNTIFIDDAIDKF

-419 EEVTTNREHCKL
+419 EEVTANREHCKL
-431 IERFLRK
+431 IERFLKK
-438 IVYKLSF
+438 IAYQLSF

-468 IIEHTSNMETEEDF
+468 IIEHTNNMETEEDF

-497 RVGIKILKTP
+497 KVGIKILKTP

-517 KTLEAFGFNEEINLL
+517 KTLEAFGFNEEIDLL

-537 NTTDEA
+537 NTTDGT
-543 NKAGNSSILAPIK
+543 NKVGDSSILSPIK

-579 INTINMMLPAL
+579 INTINMMLTAL
-590 EECGLNEE
+590 EKCGLNEE

-636 QSIFENNGFKNVSKL
+636 QSMFENNGFKNVSKL

-658 KEKKEK
+658 KEK
-664 EKEKVKKKGKI
+664 EKEKVKKKRKI

>member
-1 MIIRKVDRI
+1 
-10 EHGLLNMN
+10 MN
-18 MIITEKHDSLVA
+18 MISNEKYDSLVA
-30 SGYNKLTSSS
+30 SGYYKLTSSS
-40 GLLKIPSEVLDTF
+40 GLLKIPSDVLDTF
-53 FDNTPENITL
+53 FDNPPANITL

-83 HKAIEKEM
+83 HKALSNGYDFDKV
-91 EEAKEMEEIREKE
+91 
-104 RNEKI
+104 
-109 SQEEMDTL
+109 SD
-117 KDMSIKG
+117 
-124 DPFEKITHFIYLL
+124 FIFLL

-159 LFHVDYNRFIVNS
+159 LFHVDYNKFEVDYP
-172 IDKIHDCN
+172 DKIIGAN
-180 QYTYDVLKCFDRI
+180 NYTQRVLYCFNGV
-193 KSKTNINAKDKNGNS
+193 KTRTDINAKDKNGNS

-219 QGPITTL
+219 KGPIVTL
-226 LIKIGEKFDFD
+226 LIKLGEKFNFD

-249 LYECIDKYSRSSDNS
+249 LDECINKYSRSSDDS
-264 IRYKGMLLSDESEEI
+264 IRDKGILLSNESEEI

-307 KEIENISNKISSI
+307 KEIENISNKISFI
-320 LGDIQKINT
+320 LENT
-329 ISIYN
+329 LLYAMGSYTC
-334 RFLGY
+334 FVVY
-339 SAFKKIESEMKY
+339 STFKKIESEMKY
-351 YRNEV
+351 YRNKV
-356 THNIVFNLDTIL
+356 THNIVFNLDTML
-368 AIKKAIDIEYKFMYL
+368 AIKKAIDMEYKFKYL
-383 DPNRPMLATMF
+383 DPNRPVFAKMF
-394 PNNTIFIDDAIYKF
+394 PSNQFFIIDALKKL
-408 NECTRNDKKIA
+408 NECITNDEKIA

-438 IVYKLSF
+438 IVYQLSF

-636 QSIFENNGFKNVSKL
+636 QSIFENNRFKNVSKL

-658 KEKKEK
+658 KEEKEK
-664 EKEKVKKKGKI
+664 EKEKVKKKVKKKGKI

>member
-18 MIITEKHDSLVA
+18 MISNEKYDSLVA
-30 SGYNKLTSSS
+30 SGYYKLTSSS
-40 GLLKIPSEVLDTF
+40 GLLKIPSDVLDTF
-53 FDNTPENITL
+53 FDNPPANITL

-91 EEAKEMEEIREKE
+91 EKAKEIEKLK
-104 RNEKI
+104 EKKRKKII
-109 SQEEMDTL
+109 SKEEMDTL
-117 KDMSIKG
+117 KDMSAKG
-124 DPFEKITHFIYLL
+124 DPFEKINKFIFKL
-137 FLEEYNFNI
+137 FQEKYNFNI

-159 LFHVDYNRFIVNS
+159 LFHVDYNKFDVYTFGKIEGANNYTRIVL
-172 IDKIHDCN
+172 D
-180 QYTYDVLKCFDRI
+180 CFDLLKLR
-193 KSKTNINAKDKNGNS
+193 TNINAKDKNGNS
-208 IIHTAIINCKY
+208 IIHTVIINCKY
-219 QGPITTL
+219 KEPILAL
-226 LIKIGEKFDFD
+226 LTRLDEKFDFD

-249 LYECIDKYSRSSDNS
+249 LDERIKEKR
-264 IRYKGMLLSDESEEI
+264 MLFDEGEEI
-279 KAIVYGLIKYQKDR
+279 KKIVYGLTKYQKDR

-307 KEIENISNKISSI
+307 REIENIYNKISFI
-320 LGDIQKINT
+320 LNNSLINALST
-329 ISIYN
+329 YNCFIS
-334 RFLGY
+334 Y
-339 SAFKKIESEMKY
+339 STFKEIESEMKY

-356 THNIVFNLDTIL
+356 THNNVFNLDTIL
-368 AIKKAIDIEYKFMYL
+368 AVKKALDIEYKFENCS
-383 DPNRPMLATMF
+383 DIIPHQFAKVFPTNRVFM
-394 PNNTIFIDDAIYKF
+394 NDAIDKF
-408 NECTRNDKKIA
+408 NECIRNDKKIA
-419 EEVTTNREHCKL
+419 EEVTANREHCEL

-438 IVYKLSF
+438 IVYQLSF

-452 DLILLFK
+452 NLILLFK

-468 IIEHTSNMETEEDF
+468 IIEHTNNMETEEDF

-517 KTLEAFGFNEEINLL
+517 KTLEAFGFNEEIDLL

-543 NKAGNSSILAPIK
+543 NKVGDSSILAPV
-556 KESKD
+556 KEVYKN
-561 QIKKILKAGLEVL
+561 QIKKILKVGLETLAV
-574 LSTPD
+574 SPD
-579 INTINMMLPAL
+579 ISTMNIMLLAL
-590 EECGLNEE
+590 EACGLNEE

-658 KEKKEK
+658 KEKE

>member
-18 MIITEKHDSLVA
+18 MISKEKYDSLVA
-30 SGYNKLTSSS
+30 SGYYKLTSSS
-40 GLLKIPSEVLDTF
+40 GLLKIPSEVLDAF
-53 FDNTPENITL
+53 FDNIPENITL
-63 ENFRALLPEGKD
+63 ENFRTLLPAGKD

-83 HKAIEKEM
+83 HKAILKEM
-91 EEAKEMEEIREKE
+91 TLSKKET
-104 RNEKI
+104 I
-109 SQEEMDTL
+109 S
-117 KDMSIKG
+117 KG
-124 DPFEKITHFIYLL
+124 DPFEKINHFIFLL
-137 FLEEYNFNI
+137 FYEYYNFNI

-159 LFHVDYNRFIVNS
+159 LFHVDYKRFEVDCP
-172 IDKIHDCN
+172 DKIIGSN
-180 QYTYDVLKCFDRI
+180 NYTRDVLNCFDCV
-193 KSKTNINAKDKNGNS
+193 KTRTDINTKDKNGNS

-219 QGPITTL
+219 KGPIVTL
-226 LIKIGEKFDFD
+226 LVKLGEEFDFD
-237 CKNNQNMGIIET
+237 CKNNQNMGIIKT
-249 LYECIDKYSRSSDNS
+249 LDECINKYLSSNDDS
-264 IRYKGMLLSDESEEI
+264 IRYKGMLLSNESEEI

-307 KEIENISNKISSI
+307 KEIERIYNKISFI
-320 LGDIQKINT
+320 LEHTVIE
-329 ISIYN
+329 SMSPYN
-334 RFLGY
+334 CFVSY
-339 SAFKKIESEMKY
+339 STFKEIESEMKY

-356 THNIVFNLDTIL
+356 TNNVVFNLDTIL
-368 AIKKAIDIEYKFMYL
+368 AVKKVLDIEYKFENCS
-383 DPNRPMLATMF
+383 DNIPHQFAKMF
-394 PNNTIFIDDAIYKF
+394 PANRVFIRDAVKKF
-408 NECTRNDKKIA
+408 NECIRNDKKIA
-419 EEVTTNREHCKL
+419 EEVTTKREHCEL

-438 IVYKLSF
+438 IVYQLSF

-452 DLILLFK
+452 NLILLFK
-459 KVLKENFDY
+459 KVLKENFDF

-517 KTLEAFGFNEEINLL
+517 KTLEAFGFNEEIDLL

-537 NTTDEA
+537 NTTDGT
-543 NKAGNSSILAPIK
+543 NKVGDSSILASIK

-658 KEKKEK
+658 KE

>member
-1 MIIRKVDRI
+1 
-10 EHGLLNMN
+10 MN
-18 MIITEKHDSLVA
+18 MISKEKHDSLVA
-30 SGYNKLTSSS
+30 SGYYKLTSSS

-53 FDNTPENITL
+53 FDNIPENITL

-83 HKAIEKEM
+83 HKALSNGYDFDKV
-91 EEAKEMEEIREKE
+91 
-104 RNEKI
+104 
-109 SQEEMDTL
+109 SD
-117 KDMSIKG
+117 
-124 DPFEKITHFIYLL
+124 FIFLL

-159 LFHVDYNRFIVNS
+159 LFHVDYNKFEVDYP
-172 IDKIHDCN
+172 DKIIGAN
-180 QYTYDVLKCFDRI
+180 NYTQRVLYCFNGV
-193 KSKTNINAKDKNGNS
+193 KTRTDINAKDKNGNS

-219 QGPITTL
+219 KGPIVTL
-226 LIKIGEKFDFD
+226 LIKLGEKFNFD

-249 LYECIDKYSRSSDNS
+249 LDECINKYSRSSDDS
-264 IRYKGMLLSDESEEI
+264 IRDKGILLSNESEEI

-368 AIKKAIDIEYKFMYL
+368 AIKKAIDIEYKFMCL

-517 KTLEAFGFNEEINLL
+517 KTLEAFGFNEEIDLL

-543 NKAGNSSILAPIK
+543 NKVGDSSILAPV
-556 KESKD
+556 KEVYKN
-561 QIKKILKAGLEVL
+561 QIKKILKVGLETLAV
-574 LSTPD
+574 SPD
-579 INTINMMLPAL
+579 ISTMNIMLLAL
-590 EECGLNEE
+590 EACGLNEE

-658 KEKKEK
+658 KEKE

>member
-1 MIIRKVDRI
+1 
-10 EHGLLNMN
+10 MN
-18 MIITEKHDSLVA
+18 MISKEKHDSLVA
-30 SGYNKLTSSS
+30 SGYYKLTSSS
-40 GLLKIPSEVLDTF
+40 GLLKIPSEVLDIF
-53 FDNTPENITL
+53 FDNIPENITL

-83 HKAIEKEM
+83 YKALSNGYDFDKV
-91 EEAKEMEEIREKE
+91 
-104 RNEKI
+104 
-109 SQEEMDTL
+109 SD
-117 KDMSIKG
+117 
-124 DPFEKITHFIYLL
+124 FIFLL

-159 LFHVDYNRFIVNS
+159 LFHVDYNKFEVDYP
-172 IDKIHDCN
+172 DKIIGAN
-180 QYTYDVLKCFDRI
+180 NYTQRVLYCFNGV
-193 KSKTNINAKDKNGNS
+193 KTRTDINAKDKNGNS

-219 QGPITTL
+219 KGPIVTL
-226 LIKIGEKFDFD
+226 LIKLGEKFNFD

-249 LYECIDKYSRSSDNS
+249 LDECINKYSRSSDDS
-264 IRYKGMLLSDESEEI
+264 IRDKGILLSNESEEI

-307 KEIENISNKISSI
+307 KEIENISNKISFI
-320 LGDIQKINT
+320 LENT
-329 ISIYN
+329 LLYVTGSYTC
-334 RFLGY
+334 FVVY
-339 SAFKKIESEMKY
+339 STFKKIESEMKY
-351 YRNEV
+351 YRNKV
-356 THNIVFNLDTIL
+356 THNIVFNLDTML
-368 AIKKAIDIEYKFMYL
+368 AIKKAIDMEYKFKYL
-383 DPNRPMLATMF
+383 DPNRPVFAKMF
-394 PNNTIFIDDAIYKF
+394 PSNQFFIIDALKKL
-408 NECTRNDKKIA
+408 NECITNDEKIA

-438 IVYKLSF
+438 IVYQLSF

-517 KTLEAFGFNEEINLL
+517 KTLEAFGFNEEIDLL

-543 NKAGNSSILAPIK
+543 NKVGDSSILAPV
-556 KESKD
+556 KEVYKN
-561 QIKKILKAGLEVL
+561 QIKKILKVGLETLAV
-574 LSTPD
+574 SPD
-579 INTINMMLPAL
+579 ISTMNIMLLAL
-590 EECGLNEE
+590 EACGLNEE

-658 KEKKEK
+658 KEKE

>member
-1 MIIRKVDRI
+1 
-10 EHGLLNMN
+10 MN
-18 MIITEKHDSLVA
+18 MISKEKHDSLVA
-30 SGYNKLTSSS
+30 SGYYKLTSSS

-53 FDNTPENITL
+53 FDNIPENITL

-83 HKAIEKEM
+83 HKALSNGYDFDKV
-91 EEAKEMEEIREKE
+91 
-104 RNEKI
+104 
-109 SQEEMDTL
+109 SD
-117 KDMSIKG
+117 
-124 DPFEKITHFIYLL
+124 FIFLL

-159 LFHVDYNRFIVNS
+159 LFHVDYNKFEVDYP
-172 IDKIHDCN
+172 DKIIGAN
-180 QYTYDVLKCFDRI
+180 NYTQRVLYCFNGV
-193 KSKTNINAKDKNGNS
+193 KTRTDINAKDKNGNS

-219 QGPITTL
+219 KGPIVTL
-226 LIKIGEKFDFD
+226 LIKLGEKFNFD

-249 LYECIDKYSRSSDNS
+249 LDECINKYSRSSDDS
-264 IRYKGMLLSDESEEI
+264 IRDKGILLSNESEEI

-307 KEIENISNKISSI
+307 KEIENISNKISFI
-320 LGDIQKINT
+320 LENT
-329 ISIYN
+329 LLYAMGSYTC
-334 RFLGY
+334 FVVY
-339 SAFKKIESEMKY
+339 STFKKIESEMKY
-351 YRNEV
+351 YRNKV
-356 THNIVFNLDTIL
+356 THNIVFNLDTML
-368 AIKKAIDIEYKFMYL
+368 AIKKAIDMEYKFKYL
-383 DPNRPMLATMF
+383 DPNRPVFAKMF
-394 PNNTIFIDDAIYKF
+394 PSNQFFIIDALKKL
-408 NECTRNDKKIA
+408 NECITNDEKIA

-438 IVYKLSF
+438 IVYQLSF

-517 KTLEAFGFNEEINLL
+517 KTLEAFGFNEEIDLL

-537 NTTDEA
+537 NTTDRT
-543 NKAGNSSILAPIK
+543 NKVGDSSILAPIE

-658 KEKKEK
+658 KEKE

>member
-1 MIIRKVDRI
+1 
-10 EHGLLNMN
+10 MN
-18 MIITEKHDSLVA
+18 MISKEKYDSLVA
-30 SGYNKLTSSS
+30 SGYYKLTSSS
-40 GLLKIPSEVLDTF
+40 GLLKIPSEILDTF
-53 FDNTPENITL
+53 FDNTPENITI

-91 EEAKEMEEIREKE
+91 EEAKKIEKLK
-104 RNEKI
+104 EKKRKKII
-109 SQEEMDTL
+109 SKEEMDTL
-117 KDMSIKG
+117 KDMSAKG
-124 DPFEKITHFIYLL
+124 DPFEKINKFIFKL
-137 FLEEYNFNI
+137 FQEKYNFNI

-151 GYTVLQNY
+151 GYTVLQKY
-159 LFHVDYNRFIVNS
+159 LFHVDYNRFDVFYTL
-172 IDKIHDCN
+172 DKIEGAN
-180 QYTYDVLKCFDRI
+180 SYTRTVLDCFDLL
-193 KSKTNINAKDKNGNS
+193 KLKTNINSKDKNGNN
-208 IIHTAIINCKY
+208 IIHTVIINCEYK
-219 QGPITTL
+219 GPILAILTRL
-226 LIKIGEKFDFD
+226 DEKFDFD

-249 LYECIDKYSRSSDNS
+249 LDERIKEKR
-264 IRYKGMLLSDESEEI
+264 MLFDEGEEI
-279 KAIVYGLIKYQKDR
+279 KKIVYGLTKYQKDR

-307 KEIENISNKISSI
+307 QEIENIYNKISYI
-320 LGDIQKINT
+320 IENT
-329 ISIYN
+329 NIDDFSAYNCFISYN
-334 RFLGY
+334 
-339 SAFKKIESEMKY
+339 AFEKIESEMKY

-368 AIKKAIDIEYKFMYL
+368 AIKKALDIEYKFKNCS
-383 DPNRPMLATMF
+383 DVIPHSFAEMF
-394 PNNTIFIDDAIYKF
+394 PNNQIFISEAVYKF
-408 NECTRNDKKIA
+408 NECIRNDKEIA

-431 IERFLRK
+431 IERFLKK
-438 IVYKLSF
+438 IVYQLSF

-507 VNDNETQNIL
+507 TNNNEIQNIL
-517 KTLEAFGFNEEINLL
+517 KTLEVFGFNEEIDLL
-532 NKKIG
+532 NKKIS
-537 NTTDEA
+537 NTTDGIS
-543 NKAGNSSILAPIK
+543 KTGNPSILAPIK

-579 INTINMMLPAL
+579 INTINMMLTAL
-590 EECGLNEE
+590 EKCGLNEE

-658 KEKKEK
+658 KE

>member
-18 MIITEKHDSLVA
+18 MNDEKYNSLVA
-30 SGYNKLTSSS
+30 SGYYKLTSSN
-40 GLLKIPSEVLDTF
+40 GLLKIPSEILDTF
-53 FDNTPENITL
+53 FDNPPENITL
-63 ENFRALLPEGKD
+63 ENLRLLLPEGKD

-91 EEAKEMEEIREKE
+91 TLSKKET
-104 RNEKI
+104 I
-109 SQEEMDTL
+109 S
-117 KDMSIKG
+117 KG
-124 DPFEKITHFIYLL
+124 DPFKKINNFIFLLL
-137 FLEEYNFNI
+137 FERYNFNI

-159 LFHVDYNRFIVNS
+159 LFHVDYERFGVVPP
-172 IDKIHDCN
+172 DKIIGVN
-180 QYTYDVLKCFDRI
+180 KYTREVLELIDWI
-193 KSKTNINAKDKNGNS
+193 KLRTNINTKDKNGNS

-249 LYECIDKYSRSSDNS
+249 LDECINKYLRSSDES
-264 IRYKGMLLSDESEEI
+264 IRKKGILLSNESKEI

-298 ENDKNNKTE
+298 ENDKDNKAE
-307 KEIENISNKISSI
+307 KEIERIYNKISFI
-320 LGDIQKINT
+320 LEHALSD
-329 ISIYN
+329 SMSPYN
-334 RFLGY
+334 CFVSY
-339 SAFKKIESEMKY
+339 STFKEIESEMKY

-356 THNIVFNLDTIL
+356 THNNVFNLDTIL
-368 AIKKAIDIEYKFMYL
+368 AVKKVLDIGYKFENCS
-383 DPNRPMLATMF
+383 DNIPHQFAEMF
-394 PNNTIFIDDAIYKF
+394 PSNRFFIRDAIKKF
-408 NECTRNDKKIA
+408 NECIENDKKVA
-419 EEVTTNREHCKL
+419 EEVKTKREHCEL

-438 IVYKLSF
+438 IVYQLSF

-459 KVLKENFDY
+459 KVLKENFNY

-487 KYEEKLKETI
+487 KYEEKMKETI
-497 RVGIKILKTP
+497 KVGIKILKTP

-517 KTLEAFGFNEEINLL
+517 KTLEAFGFNEEIDLL

-537 NTTDEA
+537 NTTDGT
-543 NKAGNSSILAPIK
+543 NKVGDSSILAPIK

-626 KLSNSEIYYL
+626 KLSNFEIYYL
-636 QSIFENNGFKNVSKL
+636 QSMFENNGFKNVSKL

-658 KEKKEK
+658 KE

>member
-18 MIITEKHDSLVA
+18 MMSKEKYDSLVA
-30 SGYNKLTSSS
+30 SGYYKLTSSS

-53 FDNTPENITL
+53 FDNPPANITL

-83 HKAIEKEM
+83 HKALSNGYDFDKV
-91 EEAKEMEEIREKE
+91 
-104 RNEKI
+104 
-109 SQEEMDTL
+109 SD
-117 KDMSIKG
+117 
-124 DPFEKITHFIYLL
+124 FIFLL
-137 FLEEYNFNI
+137 FWEEYNFNI

-159 LFHVDYNRFIVNS
+159 LFHVDYNKFEVDYP
-172 IDKIHDCN
+172 DKIIGAN
-180 QYTYDVLKCFDRI
+180 NYTQRVLYCFNGI
-193 KSKTNINAKDKNGNS
+193 KTRTDINAKDKNGNS

-219 QGPITTL
+219 KGPIVTL
-226 LIKIGEKFDFD
+226 LVKLGEKFNFD

-249 LYECIDKYSRSSDNS
+249 LDECINKYSRSSDDS
-264 IRYKGMLLSDESEEI
+264 IRDKGMLLSNESEEI

-298 ENDKNNKTE
+298 EKDKDNKTE
-307 KEIENISNKISSI
+307 KEIENISKKISFI
-320 LGDIQKINT
+320 LENT
-329 ISIYN
+329 LLYVMDSYN
-334 RFLGY
+334 CFIVY

-368 AIKKAIDIEYKFMYL
+368 AIKKALDIEYKFKNCS
-383 DPNRPMLATMF
+383 DVIPHSFAKMF
-394 PNNTIFIDDAIYKF
+394 PSNQFFIIDALKKL
-408 NECTRNDKKIA
+408 NECITNGEKMA
-419 EEVTTNREHCKL
+419 EEVTAKREHCKL

-438 IVYKLSF
+438 IVYQLSF

-459 KVLKENFDY
+459 KVLKENFDF

-507 VNDNETQNIL
+507 TNNNEIQNIL
-517 KTLEAFGFNEEINLL
+517 KTLEVFGFNEEIDLL
-532 NKKIG
+532 NKKIS
-537 NTTDEA
+537 NTTDGIS
-543 NKAGNSSILAPIK
+543 KTGNPSILAPIK

-658 KEKKEK
+658 KEEKEK